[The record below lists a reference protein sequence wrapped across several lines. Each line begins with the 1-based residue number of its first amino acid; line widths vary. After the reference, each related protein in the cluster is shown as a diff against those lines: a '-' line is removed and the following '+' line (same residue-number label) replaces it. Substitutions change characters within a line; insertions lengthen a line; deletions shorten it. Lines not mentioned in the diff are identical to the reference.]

1 MPKNK
6 NLDTLVDDIYSTIST
21 LTKGKDIKL
30 TDQDLKV
37 FGEDMANALKH
48 WATPRGADKANVNTL
63 RMSNIGK
70 PSRQLWYDMNSKNV
84 SARELE
90 SSTMIKFLYGHLLEV
105 LVLFFVKM
113 SGHKIDSEQKEISVS
128 GIKGHMDCKIDGE
141 VVDVKTASGF
151 AFKKFKDGTLAEQD
165 NFGYLAQLA
174 GYEEAE
180 GTNNGGFLVLNKE
193 TGELT
198 LFKPEELDKPN
209 IKDRIKSIK
218 SIVKKKKPPEFC
230 YEPIPEGKAGN
241 MKLARGCTWCPYK
254 FECHK
259 DSNDGQG
266 LRGFQY
272 STGPVYFTTI
282 KKIPNVQEVL

>member
-37 FGEDMANALKH
+37 FGEDMASALKH

-218 SIVKKKKPPEFC
+218 SIVKKKKPPKFC

>member
-48 WATPRGADKANVNTL
+48 WATPRGADKATVNTL

-151 AFKKFKDGTLAEQD
+151 AFKKFRDGTLAEQD

-209 IKDRIKSIK
+209 IKERIKSIK
-218 SIVKKKKPPEFC
+218 SIVKKNKPPEFC